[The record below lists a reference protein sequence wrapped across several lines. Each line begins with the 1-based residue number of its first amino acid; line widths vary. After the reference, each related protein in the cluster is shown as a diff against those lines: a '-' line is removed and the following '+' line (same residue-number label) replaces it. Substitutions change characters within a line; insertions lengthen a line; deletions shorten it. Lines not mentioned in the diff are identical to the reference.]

1 MIKDVTM
8 DKDIREFLDRATQK
22 RLYEE
27 KRKRKDKRLAKQANL
42 QERKSR
48 RNAAQNGVDLLCG
61 EHIKGDNKLCKLADN
76 GRDYNTDTKFRT
88 KYRTPEE
95 QKKYDWENSLVL
107 FLYQWEDKTK
117 NVDFVLRQRIMG
129 AIVIIPKLMM

>member
-27 KRKRKDKRLAKQANL
+27 SKKRKSKRLAKQANL

-61 EHIKGDNKLCKLADN
+61 EHIKGGNKLRKLADN

-95 QKKYDWENSLVL
+95 QKKYDWENRPRFISVP
-107 FLYQWEDKTK
+107 
-117 NVDFVLRQRIMG
+117 MG
-129 AIVIIPKLMM
+129 GQNKKR